1 MNQSDQDLKVA
12 FGKIIAARRE
22 KLGLTQEQLADRCG
36 TARNYVGEL
45 ERGEKQPTLT
55 SLFAVAEALES
66 TPAELMKVLQ
76 KNIK

>member
-1 MNQSDQDLKVA
+1 MNQSDQDIKAA
-12 FGKIIAARRE
+12 FGKVIAARRE

-36 TARNYVGEL
+36 TARNYIGEL

-55 SLFAVAEALES
+55 SLFAIAEALES
-66 TPAELMKVLQ
+66 TPVELMKILQ